1 MKKKFY
7 SFSLI
12 CLVICLLLV
21 GCTTPLPDSADTSAG
36 IGIDSNTYAAEPDT
50 GSNTDAVTDLP
61 DVTTTAE
68 ADAETSAEV
77 TTEVIEVTA
86 APERVHLIGDAKNE
100 SKISEDLDAG
110 TVSLKQIDSK
120 SSVPSFVFYENGA
133 PLSGSS
139 WIVTGT
145 INTKTVSGKSGHI
158 LFVGKRDAANCATI
172 FINRRVAGSNGIW
185 RNIVLDGVR
194 TPSSKNENVSN
205 TLSDSTDWTAEF
217 AFVYYEGRV
226 SLYLKEPDG
235 EFGLMTYYDTEW
247 DTCTA
252 EFAVNQY
259 ADVTLSNLKMTRE
272 SDKVKEICN
281 GLDGV
286 PENPIDSKRVL
297 FIGNS
302 ATYVN
307 NIPQTLSRLA
317 RKAGYNVE
325 VNSVTKSGAK
335 LAEHA
340 DSSSDHGKNVLNEIA
355 KGYDI
360 VFLQEHS
367 GCISTDSD
375 RASTLDSCKILDK
388 AILASGARTYIYVR
402 PPSGKDI
409 AGYNS
414 YAQCLEYDKL
424 FSGIAQELNAEKAY
438 VNRAFAYA
446 IKNLDITLWGSD
458 NAHTSVEGAYLAVCV
473 FFSTI
478 FNTSSTVLDSDG
490 LPADVALSLQQVA
503 DKIVLEQYIPQ

>member
-1 MKKKFY
+1 MKKQFY

-12 CLVICLLLV
+12 CLIICLLLV
-21 GCTTPLPDSADTSAG
+21 GCTAPLTDPANTSERIDTDNDTSA
-36 IGIDSNTYAAEPDT
+36 AAPDT
-50 GSNTDAVTDLP
+50 GNGTVAVTDVP

-68 ADAETSAEV
+68 TDVETSAEI
-77 TTEVIEVTA
+77 TTEVIEETA
-86 APERVHLIGDAKNE
+86 APEPAHLIGDVKND
-100 SKISEDLDAG
+100 SKITENLDSG
-110 TVSLKQIDSK
+110 TVSVKQIDSK

-133 PLSGSS
+133 PLSGGS

-158 LFVGKRDAANCATI
+158 LFVANRDDANRATI

-185 RNIVLDGVR
+185 RNILLDGVR

-235 EFGLMTYYDTEW
+235 EFGLMTYYDTGW
-247 DTCTA
+247 DSCTA

-259 ADVTLSNLKMTRE
+259 ADVTLSNLNMSRD
-272 SDKVKEICN
+272 SGKVKEICN
-281 GLDGV
+281 VIDGV

-340 DSSSDHGKNVLNEIA
+340 DASSDHGKTVLNEIA

-375 RASTLDSCKILDK
+375 RASTLDACKILDK

-424 FSGIAQELNAEKAY
+424 FGEIALELNAENAY

-446 IKNLDITLWGSD
+446 IKNLDVTLWGSD

-478 FNTSSTVLDSDG
+478 FDTSSTVLDSDG

-503 DKIVLEQYIPQ
+503 DKIVLEKYIPQ